1 MSGNNACPGCTVIV
15 LCGVV
20 VVLTF
25 AAIVPEQPSVW
36 PRWSP
41 ELSKLL
47 ELVFAA
53 VDRIDVVNSTTDT
66 TNDPALGALLRYRT
80 VRWYTA
86 DPMPSECADGNKLGE
101 DLGDER
107 AKRMQWLWNQNSH
120 DGGGYLIYGDLSA
133 LLGRYV
139 CLFDPAATY
148 LLSGGV
154 ADAGLERPQLLSA
167 LRLIW
172 TKRGAFRVFVHLRD
186 AILTYNPFVK
196 SRANNG
202 DGCVSNFGALVE
214 VSASE
219 PLPHVPWNDFGGYPV
234 KVEVFRS
241 VYSNPVK
248 GSTGSYRGADI
259 TARDVFQHHLN
270 VTVIHVPA
278 DSDLFG
284 DRLPNGTFTGAIGRV
299 LRHQADIVF
308 TGFFIKDY
316 LARDLAFSASLY
328 SDAVCCLVR
337 KASRIPEY
345 LLPLFIFPADI
356 WAMLCLLGIVCSLT
370 WIALRATVRRSLP
383 AQYERRFWSR
393 RYRFAVLFNLPRTL
407 RDASGRRQALQ
418 LVIDTFILLLSA
430 PYRRFTRAGTER
442 FFLTG
447 LLLVSLIFVS
457 LYQSG
462 LAAVF
467 VHPLYR
473 RDIGSLAQL
482 DDSGM
487 AIPVKYRGFI
497 DDVFPVNYSRLM
509 DSLRGRMVHL
519 QVQESMLTRVARLGN
534 IATVTRK
541 TSLALDNAVYMTTR
555 QLHMIPECPRM
566 YNLAYVMHRHSVFG
580 ECFNRVLL
588 RMVGGGLINHWID
601 QMRYEWTLHN
611 RRVVQNMMVSDFKVL
626 TVLDM
631 QFAFYVLAI
640 GLSFAV
646 GVIAGEVLYGRAL
659 QREHRLRNRRK

>member
-1 MSGNNACPGCTVIV
+1 METGCTALI

-20 VVLTF
+20 VITCTAL
-25 AAIVPEQPSVW
+25 VPEQPSAW

-41 ELSKLL
+41 ELGKQL

-53 VDRIDVVNSTTDT
+53 VDRIDVVNSNPDA
-66 TNDPALGALLRYRT
+66 TNDPALGALLRYKT

-86 DPMPSECADGNKLGE
+86 DPMPSECTDGATL
-101 DLGDER
+101 LGDER
-107 AKRMQWLWNQNSH
+107 LQERMQWLWN

-133 LLGRYV
+133 LLGEYV
-139 CLFDPAATY
+139 CLFDPGATY
-148 LLSGGV
+148 LLTSQNRHL
-154 ADAGLERPQLLSA
+154 ADGIERPQLLCA

-172 TKRGAFRVFVHLRD
+172 AKRGAFRVFVHQD
-186 AILTYNPFVK
+186 GAILTYNPFVQ
-196 SRANNG
+196 SRANDG
-202 DGCVSNFGALVE
+202 DGASADGCVSNFGALVE

-219 PLPHVPWNDFGGYPV
+219 PLPHVPWNDFHGYPV
-234 KVEVFRS
+234 KIEVFRS

-248 GSTGSYRGADI
+248 GSTDSYRGADI

-299 LRHQADIVF
+299 VRHQTDIVF

-316 LARDLAFSASLY
+316 LARDLAFTASLY

-356 WAMLCLLGIVCSLT
+356 WAMLCLLGVFCSLT

-383 AQYERRFWSR
+383 AHERRFWSR

-407 RDASGRRQALQ
+407 RDASRRRQALQ
-418 LVIDTFILLLSA
+418 LVIDTFILLVSA

-442 FFLTG
+442 LFLTG

-555 QLHMIPECPRM
+555 QLHMIPECPRT
-566 YNLAYVMHRHSVFG
+566 YNLAYVMHRQSVFG

-588 RMVGGGLINHWID
+588 RMVGGGLVSHWID

-640 GLSFAV
+640 GLSIAV
-646 GVIAGEVLYGRAL
+646 GVIAGEVLYCRAL
-659 QREHRLRNRRK
+659 QREHHLHHHRRK